1 MLFYLNKQWIVG
13 EVFGTRYGLGSTG
26 WVDTNLF
33 KRWLTDHLLIHA
45 VGGSPILLA
54 LDGYST
60 HYQPELIKYAIKN
73 KVILF
78 YLPPHT
84 THESQPLDASV
95 FKPLKQNWNA
105 ACNRFMQQNPGK
117 VVTRYNFSPL
127 LNEAWSK
134 TMVPNVISAGFKRA
148 GIYPFNSDIIHYG
161 VPANSEERNSQPP
174 DSVSRQQPPLETVIY
189 QQWLRINHPTT
200 EQVQENETNEVAGNS
215 TSEMVEFS
223 LEQQQEEFDDH
234 AGSYQ
239 VDQQWLDTDSLSQDL
254 LQEDCVADFS
264 PEQEL

>member
-1 MLFYLNKQWIVG
+1 MRSRTSGNKSQITVIACVSTVGQVIPPFVIFDAKGLNQQWTVG

-33 KRWLTDHLLIHA
+33 KRWLTDHLLIHT

-54 LDGYST
+54 LDGHST

-78 YLPPHT
+78 CLPPHT
-84 THESQPLDASV
+84 THESQRLDASV

-174 DSVSRQQPPLETVIY
+174 DSVSRQQPSLETVNS
-189 QQWLRINHPTT
+189 QQLPLDIVSR
-200 EQVQENETNEVAGNS
+200 QS
-215 TSEMVEFS
+215 
-223 LEQQQEEFDDH
+223 
-234 AGSYQ
+234 SY
-239 VDQQWLDTDSLSQDL
+239 VFIRTRTAISKK
-254 LQEDCVADFS
+254 V
-264 PEQEL
+264 